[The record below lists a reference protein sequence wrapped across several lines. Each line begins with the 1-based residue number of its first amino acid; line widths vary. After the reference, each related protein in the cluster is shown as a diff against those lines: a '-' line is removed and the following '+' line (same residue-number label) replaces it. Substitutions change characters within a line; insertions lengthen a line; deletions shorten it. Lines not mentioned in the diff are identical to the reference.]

1 MRRAGWVAMTV
12 FLPMLYAAAVY
23 VATRRPKP
31 VYAFADPT
39 VLTVTEQPGPAV
51 LHAPEP
57 IYPAEALRKRIEG
70 GVKFK
75 VTVAADGTVAH
86 AVLVSGPA
94 PLVDSALTTVR
105 QYQFEAKA
113 GETDIEVPF
122 SSRTAV
128 RSFVGPVALQPVLVK
143 RAQGR
148 ERGVVR
154 VVVTVDQEGVVQAAQ
169 VVTGHPRLSP
179 VVRDAAMKWK
189 FRPALRN
196 GTAVG
201 SSAVIDVPVL

>member
-1 MRRAGWVAMTV
+1 MRRARWVAMTV
-12 FLPMLYAAAVY
+12 LLPMLYAAAVY

-31 VYAFADPT
+31 VYAFAEPT
-39 VLTVTEQPGPAV
+39 VLTVTEQPGPAI
-51 LHAPEP
+51 LYAPEP
-57 IYPAEALRKRIEG
+57 IYPPEALRKRIEG
-70 GVKFK
+70 GVRFK

-94 PLVDSALTTVR
+94 PLVDSALTAVR

-128 RSFVGPVALQPVLVK
+128 RSFVAPEPLQPVLVK
-143 RAQGR
+143 RARGR

-154 VVVTVDQEGVVQAAQ
+154 VVLMVDQDGVVQAAQ
-169 VVTGHPRLSP
+169 VVKGHPRLSA
-179 VVRDAAMKWK
+179 VVKDAAIKWQ

-196 GTAVG
+196 GTAVA
-201 SSAVIDVPVL
+201 SPTVVDVPVL